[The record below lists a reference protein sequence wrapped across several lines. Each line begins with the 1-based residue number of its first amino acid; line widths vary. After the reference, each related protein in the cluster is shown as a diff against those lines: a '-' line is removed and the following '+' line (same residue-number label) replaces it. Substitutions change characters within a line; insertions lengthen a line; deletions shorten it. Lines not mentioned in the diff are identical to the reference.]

1 MKGYTKQQV
10 LEAIV
15 QSRGIVSHVARRL
28 GCAWSTARI
37 YIDKWEET
45 KQALE
50 NEREELYD
58 ELELKLL
65 ELAKAGDFGA
75 IKWYLSRMGRH
86 RGWGDTLDVNT
97 GGDVEIVVRWAD
109 DPADDD
115 GR

>member
-1 MKGYTKQQV
+1 MKRYTKQQV

-50 NEREELYD
+50 NEREVLLD
-58 ELELKLL
+58 DLECKLL
-65 ELAKAGDFGA
+65 EMATAGDLGA
-75 IKWYLSRMGRH
+75 IKWYLSHMGRH
-86 RGWGDTLDVNT
+86 RGWGDDEAPQQGSVR
-97 GGDVEIVVRWAD
+97 VVVKWAD
-109 DPADDD
+109 DDDTD
-115 GR
+115 